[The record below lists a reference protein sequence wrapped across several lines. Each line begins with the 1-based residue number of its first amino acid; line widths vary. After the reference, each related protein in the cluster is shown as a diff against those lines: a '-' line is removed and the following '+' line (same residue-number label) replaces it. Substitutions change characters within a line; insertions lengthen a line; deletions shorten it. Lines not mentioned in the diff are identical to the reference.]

1 MRESATPP
9 SLEGKTILVAEDNA
23 INQVVVCSMLEITGA
38 KVDVV
43 ENGRQAVDY
52 FAANAPDLILMDIQ
66 MPEMDGAEA
75 CMVIRQSNTALPII
89 ALTANVQP
97 EDVERF
103 KQIPLLCVALYLS
116 NGRGA

>member
-1 MRESATPP
+1 MLIIKSW
-9 SLEGKTILVAEDNA
+9 SSI
-23 INQVVVCSMLEITGA
+23 LEITGA

-43 ENGRQAVDY
+43 ENGLQAVDY
-52 FAANAPDLILMDIQ
+52 FDANAPDLILMDIQ

-103 KQIPLLCVALYLS
+103 KQIGFDDHIGKPLDMSLLYNTLS
-116 NGRGA
+116 QCIFGTVT